1 MPSIPGNPTPPIENK
16 DINFDEFNF
25 DEDSLAGIEEVA
37 DQLNSKVAEVI
48 KDVGNVVVGDF
59 ESLDNHKPAKAIPL
73 TEYCK
78 SHPDIKNADD
88 LLKKQKEGKIF
99 TGFAADLKPGEKER
113 KFYFPPSVSEHAKKF
128 GIEVGELNDK
138 KELVIIKLAP
148 HEMKVIAYTAE
159 QMEKI
164 NNIAL
169 NAFGE
174 MAKAYAAHK
183 AKMEKAEEKGESPL
197 MGRVTV
203 QIEDPGKFIKQAMK
217 DLTNQNL
224 SALRKRDQRMQE
236 IRDEEQAQIER
247 DTIKRKTAELDK
259 KFDVKMD
266 HVKRDDQ
273 IKSEEKKVA

>member
-1 MPSIPGNPTPPIENK
+1 
-16 DINFDEFNF
+16 
-25 DEDSLAGIEEVA
+25 
-37 DQLNSKVAEVI
+37 
-48 KDVGNVVVGDF
+48 
-59 ESLDNHKPAKAIPL
+59 
-73 TEYCK
+73 
-78 SHPDIKNADD
+78 
-88 LLKKQKEGKIF
+88 
-99 TGFAADLKPGEKER
+99 
-113 KFYFPPSVSEHAKKF
+113 
-128 GIEVGELNDK
+128 
-138 KELVIIKLAP
+138 
-148 HEMKVIAYTAE
+148 MKVIAYTAE